1 MLFSSACSLRA
12 LEVGVL
18 VGVIVAP
25 LREPGV
31 VVGSVSMERWLQ
43 SEPAYTT
50 AIFYIVA
57 NILQH
62 KVDSQSAVSYID
74 C

>member
-1 MLFSSACSLRA
+1 
-12 LEVGVL
+12 
-18 VGVIVAP
+18 
-25 LREPGV
+25 
-31 VVGSVSMERWLQ
+31 MERWLQ
-43 SEPAYTT
+43 SEPVYTT